1 MDLKALYGSFK
12 TPGGFKGKESFFRY
26 VKSIH
31 PDVTRKQINKFL
43 LTSDTYTLHVPKRR
57 PKKYR
62 RIFAKHS
69 MYQLQMDLVDLKRYK
84 RYNRGYAYCLNIID
98 CFSKKAWVFPLKTK
112 KGPETHEIL
121 KKFLTINRPRK
132 IEVDQGGEFYNQE
145 TLQLFHDLGIVHFF
159 VASDKKN
166 AIVER

>member
-1 MDLKALYGSFK
+1 MNA
-12 TPGGFKGKESFFRY
+12 
-26 VKSIH
+26 
-31 PDVTRKQINKFL
+31 
-43 LTSDTYTLHVPKRR
+43 
-57 PKKYR
+57 
-62 RIFAKHS
+62 A

-98 CFSKKAWVFPLKTK
+98 CFSKKAWSFPLKTK
-112 KGPETHEIL
+112 KGPETYEIL

>member
-1 MDLKALYGSFK
+1 MDLKELYGSFK
-12 TPGGFKGKESFFRY
+12 NPGGFKGKENFFRY

-31 PDVTRKQINKFL
+31 PEVTRKQIENFL
-43 LTSDTYTLHVPKRR
+43 LTSDTYTLHVPKRK

-84 RYNRGYAYCLNIID
+84 QYNRGYAYILNIID
-98 CFSKKAWVFPLKTK
+98 CFSKKAWAFPLKTK
-112 KGPETHEIL
+112 TGPETRRSL
-121 KKFLTINRPRK
+121 KKFPTLNRPRK
-132 IEVDQGGEFYNQE
+132 IEVDQGGEFYNEE
-145 TLQLFHDLGIVHFF
+145 TLKLFHDLGIVHFF
-159 VASDKKN
+159 VASDNKN